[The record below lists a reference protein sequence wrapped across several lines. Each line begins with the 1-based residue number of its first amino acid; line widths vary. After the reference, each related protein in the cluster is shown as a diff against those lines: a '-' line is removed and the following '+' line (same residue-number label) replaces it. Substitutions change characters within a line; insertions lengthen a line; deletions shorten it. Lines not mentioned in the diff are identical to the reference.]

1 MVVEINVGREE
12 LRVISLPDSI
22 INNDDIS
29 ATTFNYG
36 SLMEVDD
43 HLVLL
48 AKKRHA
54 EDYTIWVKKKGIN
67 TSTKVF
73 ILYNDDQD
81 KRKNKRK
88 RDACN
93 NGLSTGGDRS
103 DHYWMEDN
111 FLMPVFEQER
121 ERLDFVAPIPGTNL
135 LIIKLSHPCSYYYN
149 WKN

>member
-81 KRKNKRK
+81 RRKNKRK

-93 NGLSTGGDRS
+93 N
-103 DHYWMEDN
+103 
-111 FLMPVFEQER
+111 FLMPLFEQER

-135 LIIKLSHPCSYYYN
+135 LIIPSLLLLLLQLEE
-149 WKN
+149 